1 MFAPWLLEIFGMY
14 YSQAS
19 LLLGLLAVSILPVS
33 VNLIYLSIWRV
44 RKQILRLNIF
54 TITLTG
60 GVMFLSYILIEP
72 LGLNGIGWSWLI
84 WQTIFAL
91 AVIPNVIKECWPAS
105 KGNIA

>member
-1 MFAPWLLEIFGMY
+1 
-14 YSQAS
+14 
-19 LLLGLLAVSILPVS
+19 
-33 VNLIYLSIWRV
+33 
-44 RKQILRLNIF
+44 
-54 TITLTG
+54 
-60 GVMFLSYILIEP
+60 MFLSYILIEP